1 MSNLIV
7 DCAEIQRLDIHPL
20 LASGNE
26 FTALDVTLD
35 IAPFEGD
42 SESRLAIR
50 PYPLQL
56 EEWVEMKNGERSLFR
71 PILPEDEPQLR
82 AFISQVTKEDLYYRY
97 FSEINE
103 FTHDDLANMTQID
116 YDREMAFVAVRR
128 SDKGMRSSALRVLF
142 LTRITWMQS
151 LLYWYAPTSKVWAW
165 EDGCWKNSSVIREIT
180 DCYVSMALLC
190 LTIAVW

>member
-1 MSNLIV
+1 MQVSNLIV

-42 SESRLAIR
+42 RESRTAIR

-56 EEWVEMKNGERSLFR
+56 EEWVEMKNGERSLFAPFCR
-71 PILPEDEPQLR
+71 KTNRNCGRLSLR
-82 AFISQVTKEDLYYRY
+82 SRKRSYYRY

-103 FTHDDLANMTQID
+103 FTHD
-116 YDREMAFVAVRR
+116 
-128 SDKGMRSSALRVLF
+128 
-142 LTRITWMQS
+142 
-151 LLYWYAPTSKVWAW
+151 
-165 EDGCWKNSSVIREIT
+165 GC
-180 DCYVSMALLC
+180 
-190 LTIAVW
+190 